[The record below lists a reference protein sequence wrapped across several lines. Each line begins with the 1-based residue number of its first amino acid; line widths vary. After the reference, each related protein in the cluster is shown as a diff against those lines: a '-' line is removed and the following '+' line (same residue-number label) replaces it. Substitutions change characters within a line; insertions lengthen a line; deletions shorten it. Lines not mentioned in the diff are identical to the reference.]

1 MYQVDGYIFES
12 REEAKQAKKEADGIA
27 YIREQTRLDNPEVV
41 RKLYNKLLDQGIFET
56 EVGFGFL
63 RELQQYLRAVPY
75 MEDKDIR
82 PIPVPG
88 KDDAEAERERLKAR
102 ERTRK
107 RRAQEEKRSPEG
119 KNCRARLQVSLFI
132 NILCVAIIAGMF
144 IITYVS
150 GRSTTILNYKNR
162 IIDEYEAWE
171 QELKIR
177 EEELDER
184 EAELEIREERLSA
197 QQE

>member
-27 YIREQTRLDNPEVV
+27 YIREQTRMDNPEVV
-41 RKLYNKLLDQGIFET
+41 RKLYDKLLDQGIFET
-56 EVGFGFL
+56 AVGFGFL

-82 PIPVPG
+82 PIPVPE
-88 KDDAEAERERLKAR
+88 KDGADVERARLKAR
-102 ERTRK
+102 EKARK
-107 RRAQEEKRSPEG
+107 RRLKEEKRSLED
-119 KNCRARLQVSLFI
+119 KNFRSMLQVSLFI

-150 GRSTTILNYKNR
+150 GKSTTILNYKNR

-171 QELKIR
+171 QEL
-177 EEELDER
+177 DER
-184 EAELEIREERLSA
+184 ESELEIREERLSA